1 MNSKGPADGK
11 RAFVDHT
18 RYSGVSD
25 EELVERVKNGERELY
40 EVIMRRYNQQ
50 LYRVAWSYLEGE
62 AAVKDSLQSAWVK
75 AWENLDSF
83 RGEAQL
89 STWLVRITINE
100 ALQTARSRKRRP
112 DDISVTDLLENHQI
126 ESNEKENP
134 AMETERKDFRNRLEE
149 AIAQLPPKYRSVFV
163 MREMEEMSTRETADC
178 LELTTSNVKVRLHR
192 ARNML
197 REHLEEIYERDDL
210 LEFKGARCD
219 AMVRSVMNAVE
230 ERAVSE

>member
-1 MNSKGPADGK
+1 MNSERPADGK

-18 RYSGVSD
+18 RYSEVTD
-25 EELVERVKNGERELY
+25 EELVKRVNSGERELY

-50 LYRVAWSYLEGE
+50 LYRVAWSYLDGE

-100 ALQTARSRKRRP
+100 ALQAARSKKRRP
-112 DDISVTDLLENHQI
+112 EDISVTDLLQNHQI
-126 ESNEKENP
+126 ESSDKENP
-134 AMETERKDFRNRLEE
+134 AMETERKDLRNRLEE

-178 LELTTSNVKVRLHR
+178 LELTISNVKVRLHR

-219 AMVRSVMNAVE
+219 AMVRSVMDAIE
-230 ERAVSE
+230 GRAASQ